1 MAASLVPYTRTLANG
16 RTLYFSKT
24 GRFISERQYNNELRR
39 GPDGRYI
46 SKEAAA
52 RRLPPGKIEAALRK
66 ELGAP
71 PAGKTWSQL
80 AQRYTEKFADYLAD
94 IS

>member
-1 MAASLVPYTRTLANG
+1 MATLAPYFRTLANG
-16 RTLYFSKT
+16 RKLYFSKA
-24 GRFISERQYNNELRR
+24 GKFISERQYNNELRR

-52 RRLPPGKIEAALRK
+52 RRPPPAKVEAALRR

-71 PAGKTWSQL
+71 PAGKTWSEL
-80 AQRYTEKFADYLAD
+80 AQRYTEKFADYLRD
-94 IS
+94 I